1 VLELYSRCDDIAGL
15 SKRWVKTADD
25 IAGRLPTWHKLGELL
40 RHAKALGPYAGL
52 KAEADA
58 IEAQRSLLAE
68 PDPVRPLL
76 DKVVDLLRQ
85 ALKVKLDA
93 YPTLFQEQADL
104 LAADADRNR
113 LSETQRAELID
124 KHHLTP
130 LADVPL
136 GTPEQLQD
144 ALDDCD
150 LDHWVS
156 KTQALPSRFEAARY
170 AAVQLLKPNVVH
182 VSLPKRTL
190 NDKAELKDWLA
201 EVETLLAEKL
211 KQGPVA
217 L

>member
-1 VLELYSRCDDIAGL
+1 MV
-15 SKRWVKTADD
+15 
-25 IAGRLPTWHKLGELL
+25 
-40 RHAKALGPYAGL
+40 
-52 KAEADA
+52 
-58 IEAQRSLLAE
+58 E

-76 DKVVDLLRQ
+76 DKVVDLVRQ
-85 ALKVKLDA
+85 ALKAKLDA
-93 YPTLFQEQADL
+93 YRTLFREQEDL
-104 LAADADRNR
+104 LADDDDWNR
-113 LSETQRAELID
+113 LSETQRADLIE

-130 LADVPL
+130 LGELPL

-144 ALDDCD
+144 ALEDCD

-156 KTQALPSRFEAARY
+156 KTQALHSRFEAARY

-190 NDKAELKDWLA
+190 NDETELKDWLV